1 MKLSGIAG
9 KKWHRD
15 DMKSA
20 IEAVSKYIKKSPLLY
35 RALRPMIAVA
45 VRIYVRV
52 ADLLFPRNPEP
63 TLVWDKPDEVALF
76 AAAGRKDVIGIGRNA
91 TGTCIVM
98 LVVSDLRVDP
108 RVEREARALASAGCT
123 VTVICP
129 DPTQGHEPDLKI
141 DWGPRITFELL
152 HWSSGSFVMYRPG
165 YVAGELFARAIK
177 HQPLAFH
184 AHDLTTAYA
193 ARAAARI
200 TGAHL
205 VVDFHEWS
213 SENVRW
219 NRKLE
224 RWETYG
230 YDWKRELQ
238 AAERLCLAEA
248 SEVITVCDS
257 IADAMAAELGNGRRP
272 VVIRNVPQLNAIPTR
287 DYAPLKQQFGLPDEC
302 FVLLYQG
309 GTGTTRLLEPVI
321 EALAMAPRC
330 TLVIRG
336 PSLDFYGDHYRKL
349 AQRAGASERLILAPP
364 VPSRDVVAAAR
375 GASAGIYT
383 VLDVGRNFRFALPNK
398 IFEYMAANVPVLSA
412 DYREPAKVI
421 AEHRIGLTFDP
432 HSPRSIAAAINR
444 MIDDPAFAAECRAN
458 TQDALSALGA
468 DQEWEKIVA
477 IYSDLKRPFAH
488 ATSRAFQD

>member
-1 MKLSGIAG
+1 
-9 KKWHRD
+9 
-15 DMKSA
+15 MKSA
-20 IEAVSKYIKKSPLLY
+20 IEAASKYIKKSPSLY
-35 RALRPMIAVA
+35 RALRPMIVVA
-45 VRIYVRV
+45 VRAYVRV
-52 ADLLFPRNPEP
+52 ADLLFPRDRESKR
-63 TLVWDKPDEVALF
+63 VWDTPDEVALL
-76 AAAGRKDVIGIGRNA
+76 AAAGRKDVMGIGRSA
-91 TGTCIVM
+91 TGHHIVM

-108 RVEREARALASAGCT
+108 RVEREARALASAGYS

-129 DPTQGHEPDLKI
+129 DPTQGREPDLEI

-152 HWSSGSFVMYRPG
+152 HWSSGSFVAYRPG
-165 YVAGELFARAIK
+165 HVAGELFARAIR
-177 HQPLAFH
+177 HRPLAFH
-184 AHDLTTAYA
+184 AHDLTTACA
-193 ARAAARI
+193 ARAAART

-219 NRKLE
+219 NRKLQ

-230 YDWKRELQ
+230 DDWKRELQ
-238 AAERLCLAEA
+238 AVERLCLAEA
-248 SEVITVCDS
+248 SAVITVCDS

-287 DYAPLKQQFGLPDEC
+287 DYAPLKQQFGLPDQC

-321 EALAMAPRC
+321 EALALAPRC

-336 PSLDFYGDHYRKL
+336 PSLDFYGDRYRKL
-349 AQRAGASERLILAPP
+349 ARRAGASERLILAPP

-375 GASAGIYT
+375 GASSGIYT
-383 VLDVGRNFRFALPNK
+383 VLDVGLNFRLALPNK
-398 IFEYMAANVPVLSA
+398 IFEYMAADVPVLSA
-412 DYREPAKVI
+412 DYPEAAKI
-421 AEHRIGLTFDP
+421 ITEHRIGLTFDP

-468 DQEWEKIVA
+468 DREWDKIVA
-477 IYSDLKRPFAH
+477 IYSDLTRPLAH
-488 ATSRAFQD
+488 ATSQAFQD

>member
-1 MKLSGIAG
+1 
-9 KKWHRD
+9 
-15 DMKSA
+15 MKSA
-20 IEAVSKYIKKSPLLY
+20 IEAIARYIKKFPLVY
-35 RALRPMIAVA
+35 RVLRPVVVPI
-45 VRIYVRV
+45 VRIYVRA
-52 ADLLFPRNPEP
+52 ADRHLPHDTEP
-63 TLVWDKPDEVALF
+63 APIWDKPEEIALF
-76 AAAGRKDVIGIGRNA
+76 AAADRDDAIGIGRNA
-91 TGTCIVM
+91 TGHHIVM

-108 RVEREARALASAGCT
+108 RVEREARALACAGYA

-141 DWGPRITFELL
+141 DWGAHITFELL
-152 HWSSGSFVMYRPG
+152 HWSSSSFIMYRPG
-165 YVAGELFARAIK
+165 YVAGQLFAHAMK
-177 HQPLAFH
+177 HRPLAFH

-205 VVDFHEWS
+205 VVDFHEWF

-219 NRKLE
+219 NRSLQ
-224 RWETYG
+224 RWEPYG
-230 YDWKRELQ
+230 HDWKRELQ
-238 AAERLCLAEA
+238 AVERLCLAEA

-257 IADAMAAELGNGRRP
+257 IADAMAAELGRGRRP

-336 PSLDFYGDHYRKL
+336 PSLDFYGDGYREL
-349 AQRAGASERLILAPP
+349 ARRAGASDRLILAPP

-375 GASAGIYT
+375 GASGGIYT

-398 IFEYMAANVPVLSA
+398 IFEYMAADVPVLSA
-412 DYREPAKVI
+412 HYPEPAKII

-432 HSPRSIAAAINR
+432 YSPRSVAAAINR
-444 MIDDPAFAAECRAN
+444 MIDDPAFAEECRAN
-458 TQDALSALGA
+458 AQRTLSALGA
-468 DQEWEKIVA
+468 EREWDKIVA
-477 IYSDLKRPFAH
+477 IYGGLKR
-488 ATSRAFQD
+488 SSN

>member
-1 MKLSGIAG
+1 
-9 KKWHRD
+9 
-15 DMKSA
+15 MKSA
-20 IEAVSKYIKKSPLLY
+20 IEAASRYIKKSPLLY
-35 RALRPMIAVA
+35 RALRPMVIVA
-45 VRIYVRV
+45 VRVYVRV
-52 ADLLFPRNPEP
+52 ADLLFPRDPEP
-63 TLVWDKPDEVALF
+63 TRVWDKPDEVALL
-76 AAAGRKDVIGIGRNA
+76 AAASRKDVTGIGRSA
-91 TGTCIVM
+91 TERHIVM
-98 LVVSDLRVDP
+98 LVVSDLRDDR
-108 RVEREARALASAGCT
+108 RVEGEARALASAGYA

-129 DPTQGHEPDLKI
+129 DPTQGREPDLEI

-165 YVAGELFARAIK
+165 YVAGQLFAHAMR

-219 NRKLE
+219 NRKLQ

-248 SEVITVCDS
+248 SEVLTVYDS
-257 IADAMAAELGNGRRP
+257 IVTRWLRGWATAGTGGDPQRAAVEHD
-272 VVIRNVPQLNAIPTR
+272 TYR

-302 FVLLYQG
+302 FVLVYR

-321 EALAMAPRC
+321 EALALAPRC

-349 AQRAGASERLILAPP
+349 AQRAGASQRLILAPP

-375 GASAGIYT
+375 GASGGIYT

-412 DYREPAKVI
+412 DYPEPAKII

-432 HSPRSIAAAINR
+432 HCPRSIAAAINR

-488 ATSRAFQD
+488 ATSQAFQD

>member
-1 MKLSGIAG
+1 
-9 KKWHRD
+9 
-15 DMKSA
+15 MKSA
-20 IEAVSKYIKKSPLLY
+20 ITAISKYVKKSPLLY
-35 RALRPMIAVA
+35 CVLRPVIIVA
-45 VRIYVRV
+45 VRIYARV
-52 ADLLFPRNPEP
+52 ADLFFPRDPEP
-63 TLVWDKPDEVALF
+63 TRVWDKPDEVALF
-76 AAAGRKDVIGIGRNA
+76 AAASRKEVIGIGRNA
-91 TGTCIVM
+91 AGHHIVM

-108 RVEREARALASAGCT
+108 RVEREARALASAGYA

-129 DPTQGHEPDLKI
+129 DPTQGHEPDLEI
-141 DWGPRITFELL
+141 DWGARITFELL

-165 YVAGELFARAIK
+165 YVAGQLFARAMN

-205 VVDFHEWS
+205 VVDFHEWF

-219 NRKLE
+219 NRKWQ
-224 RWETYG
+224 RWEPYG
-230 YDWKRELQ
+230 HDWRGELQ
-238 AAERLCLAEA
+238 VVERLCLAEA

-287 DYAPLKQQFGLPDEC
+287 DYVPLKQQFGLPDEC

-336 PSLDFYGDHYRKL
+336 PSLDSYGEDFRKL

-375 GASAGIYT
+375 GASGGIYT
-383 VLDVGRNFRFALPNK
+383 VLDVGRNFRLALPNK

-412 DYREPAKVI
+412 HYPEPAKIV

-458 TQDALSALGA
+458 TQVALSALGA
-468 DQEWEKIVA
+468 SREWEKIVA
-477 IYSDLKRPFAH
+477 IYCRLESPSDRTACQLL
-488 ATSRAFQD
+488 

>member
-1 MKLSGIAG
+1 
-9 KKWHRD
+9 
-15 DMKSA
+15 MKSA
-20 IEAVSKYIKKSPLLY
+20 IEAASKYIKKSPLLY
-35 RALRPMIAVA
+35 RALRPVVIVA
-45 VRIYVRV
+45 VRVYVRV
-52 ADLLFPRNPEP
+52 ADLLFTRDPEP
-63 TLVWDKPDEVALF
+63 TRVWDKPDEVALL
-76 AAAGRKDVIGIGRNA
+76 AAASRKDVMGIGRSA
-91 TGTCIVM
+91 TGHHIVM

-108 RVEREARALASAGCT
+108 RVEREARALASAGYA

-219 NRKLE
+219 NRKLK

-321 EALAMAPRC
+321 EALALAPRC

-336 PSLDFYGDHYRKL
+336 PSLDFYGDHYREL

-375 GASAGIYT
+375 GASCGIYT

-398 IFEYMAANVPVLSA
+398 IFEYMAANVPILSA
-412 DYREPAKVI
+412 DYPEPAKII

-477 IYSDLKRPFAH
+477 IYSHLKSPFAH
-488 ATSRAFQD
+488 ATSQAFQD